1 MRKWAWRTALAIVFV
16 IIAAAFLT
24 GPLFPWSPIKP
35 SYTHFTLH
43 RADIYYPSG
52 TTLDEAYKQVDS
64 FIEEAEKFHR
74 LKMPDRITVIEPR
87 SWTDFHL
94 QAPWQRGNAIGALTL
109 QTGTVI
115 WITPKVAEKHFDPA
129 EFLRHE
135 LSHAILDQNT
145 TLWRGHKLNSQP
157 WFYEGLAVDFGRQKA
172 YLTEQEFI
180 ARAQTEPLAPVFN
193 GNNTDMRFNYVAW
206 RYFIEYIIKTRGRD
220 RFQDYLMR
228 VMQEPDQARALFP
241 ECLGISFDDA
251 LRVFQSQLRE
261 QPGAINLPADL

>member
-16 IIAAAFLT
+16 IIAAVFLV
-24 GPLFPWSPIKP
+24 GPLFPWSPVKP
-35 SYTHFTLH
+35 GYTHFILH

-52 TTLDEAYKQVDS
+52 TTLDESYKQVDS
-64 FIEEAEKFHR
+64 FIEQAEIFHR
-74 LKMPDRITVIEPR
+74 LKMPDRITVIAPR

-94 QAPWQRGNAIGALTL
+94 QTPWQRGTAIAGLTL

-115 WITPKVAEKHFDPA
+115 WITPKVGEKGLDPA

-145 TLWRGHKLNSQP
+145 TLWRGHKLNNQP

-172 YLTEQEFI
+172 YLTETEFI

-193 GNNTDMRFNYVAW
+193 GNNTDLRFNYVAW
-206 RYFIEYIIKTRGRD
+206 RYFLEYIIKTRGRD
-220 RFQDYLMR
+220 KFQDYLLR
-228 VMQEPDQARALFP
+228 VMQEPDQARALFS

-251 LRVFQSQLRE
+251 LRQFQASVRE
-261 QPGAINLPADL
+261 PGGLTP